1 MPRWRMRLKLLTKN
15 TYLMKFKSIICGLF
29 AFAAVVACKQDE
41 PVVEPALEVT
51 PATASVKAEGGEVA
65 LKVTSNVNWTA
76 VSDSDWAT
84 VDTPSGKGSENAAE
98 VKVSVDENK
107 TEAARTAV
115 VTVATETLKKT
126 VKITQAAPQGEEPT
140 PEPPVEETKTYILVG
155 DAVGGW
161 DVDKNGVILTLTD
174 GYYVA
179 KSVAVIAQK
188 GMHFTMNN
196 KWEGNIKGKVGLMA
210 PNTIGEVGNND
221 ISLTE
226 NGNFDVYLTEALDK
240 FYFMSE
246 GKLPSEATEHQEI
259 AVQWG
264 VCGDIAGNS
273 WGAAAD
279 PVMTEEGEWFV
290 AKGIEFNTVNFK
302 VRGNNSWADDVKW
315 GRAEKSYACALNA
328 AIPVSTCTEYK
339 AANPDAADNENIYI
353 ETSGTYDIYFSP
365 EKKEIWVMTP
375 GYKPGD
381 NTPEPEPV
389 EVTYTVTGTIVDNYW
404 NNAAE
409 VGLMTLEGD
418 YYVAKGL
425 SMELDSV
432 MKPDGDN
439 PADYVKFK
447 ICKTGTWDAYG
458 VTSESAEVKYVPNA
472 EIPVVSGGADIFVDG
487 AGTYDVYFDLTN
499 GKVWVMTAGLK
510 PGETPAVPEPA
521 KVTIAE
527 FLAAAEGDTYY
538 QLTGKIT
545 NIKNSNYGN
554 FTIEDETGSVYVY
567 GLTATK
573 VDAND
578 MSFASLGLKAG
589 DTVTLCGTRSSY
601 NNEAQVG
608 GPAYYVSHVVGEEI
622 VTPIEEVTLAQFLEK
637 SVSTDVLY
645 KITGTITSI
654 ASDVYGNVYLK
665 DEAGTEVYVYGIKEH
680 ATAGNQTFANLGLK
694 VGDTVTVVGYR
705 SEYNGSAQMKDAYY
719 VSHVAGEE
727 PEEPELPELTHPQ
740 TSNVAWTLGTK
751 AYDHTATI
759 NGTAD
764 VPVLKLGSGSA
775 VGDATIVLTAGT
787 KRVGFYVASW
797 NGKQGM
803 LELVWND
810 QTMLQLTP
818 VTNSGFAGS
827 EGVYTVEITDES
839 QYYVEINT
847 SSFGMEALPQDFTY
861 TIRTA
866 KTDADGNSYDPRAII
881 WGINT
886 YTE

>member
-1 MPRWRMRLKLLTKN
+1 MSEKIIYLQISYAPLVHEAVKLLTKN
-15 TYLMKFKSIICGLF
+15 THLMKFKSIVCGLF
-29 AFAAVVACKQDE
+29 ALAAVVACKQDE

-51 PATASVKAEGGEVA
+51 PATASVEAEGGEVA

-84 VDTPSGKGSENAAE
+84 VDTPSGKGSENSAA

-107 TEAARTAV
+107 TESARTAV

-126 VKITQAAPQGEEPT
+126 VTITQAAPQGEEPA
-140 PEPPVEETKTYILVG
+140 PEPPVEETKNYILVG

-161 DVDKNGVILTLTD
+161 DVDKNGVVLTLTD

-188 GMHFTMNN
+188 GMHFTMNS

-210 PNTIGEVGNND
+210 PNTIGEVGGND

-226 NGNFDVYLTEALDK
+226 SGNFDVYLTEALDK

-246 GKLPSEATEHQEI
+246 GKLPSEATEHQDI

-264 VCGDIAGNS
+264 VCGDYAANDWGNAG
-273 WGAAAD
+273 AD
-279 PVMTEEGEWFV
+279 AVMNEEGEWFV
-290 AKGIEFNTVNFK
+290 AKGIDFNTVNFK

-315 GRAEKSYACALNA
+315 GRAEKSYVCALNS

-339 AANPDAADNENIYI
+339 AANPDASDNENIYI
-353 ETSGTYDIYFSP
+353 EASGTYDIYFSP

-381 NTPEPEPV
+381 SAPEPEPV

-409 VGLMTLEGD
+409 AGLMTLEGD

-458 VTSESAEVKYVPNA
+458 VASENAEVKYAPNA

-487 AGTYDVYFDLTN
+487 AGTYDVYFDITN
-499 GKVWVMTAGLK
+499 GKVWVMAAGLK
-510 PGETPAVPEPA
+510 PGETPAVSEPA

-545 NIKNSNYGN
+545 SIENTTYGN

-573 VDAND
+573 VDTND
-578 MSFASLGLKAG
+578 QSFSSLGLKVG
-589 DTVTLCGTRSSY
+589 DTVTLCGTRASY
-601 NNEAQVG
+601 KGEVQVG
-608 GPAYYVSHVVGEEI
+608 GPAYYVSHEAAE
-622 VTPIEEVTLAQFLEK
+622 LA
-637 SVSTDVLY
+637 
-645 KITGTITSI
+645 
-654 ASDVYGNVYLK
+654 
-665 DEAGTEVYVYGIKEH
+665 
-680 ATAGNQTFANLGLK
+680 
-694 VGDTVTVVGYR
+694 
-705 SEYNGSAQMKDAYY
+705 
-719 VSHVAGEE
+719 
-727 PEEPELPELTHPQ
+727 ELTHPQ
-740 TSNVAWTLGTK
+740 TSNVAWTLGEK

-775 VGDATIVLTAGT
+775 VGNATIVLTAGT

-797 NGKQGM
+797 GGKQGM

-810 QTMLQLTP
+810 QTMLQHKP
-818 VTNSGFAGS
+818 VANSGFAGS

-847 SSFGMEALPQDFTY
+847 SAFGMESLPQDFTY
-861 TIRTA
+861 TIRTL
-866 KTDADGNSYDPRAII
+866 KTDADGKSCDPRAII